1 MTDLTKRITVKVPEE
16 LHRRVKVKAA
26 LLGRSVSDIVRAYL
40 EQWASDVESIT
51 YQEEPIEQD

>member
-26 LLGRSVSDIVRAYL
+26 LVGRSVSDILRAYG
-40 EQWASDVESIT
+40 S
-51 YQEEPIEQD
+51 EPQNLHPFFRF

>member
-1 MTDLTKRITVKVPEE
+1 MTDLTKRITVNVPEE

-26 LLGRSVSDIVRAYL
+26 LLGRSVSDILRTYL
-40 EQWASDVESIT
+40 EQWASVVESIT

>member
-1 MTDLTKRITVKVPEE
+1 MTDLTKRITVNVPEE

-26 LLGRSVSDIVRAYL
+26 LLGRSVSDILRTYL